1 MRKDIPARLIT
12 ISLPKYFERFFIKLK
27 LCQKKMLCDVC
38 TILQRIAIFL
48 ILVLSREY
56 WIATCLVLMF
66 CLVTGDLNSEISEMA
81 MSEFCET

>member
-1 MRKDIPARLIT
+1 MRKDIPARWIT
-12 ISLPKYFERFFIKLK
+12 ISLPNYFERFFIKLK
-27 LCQKKMLCDVC
+27 LCQKKILCDVC

-48 ILVLSREY
+48 MLVLSGEY
-56 WIATCLVLMF
+56 WRATCFVLMF